1 MNTENTQDWVNV
13 AHRLTLQAQARPDE
27 VALAEPL
34 GYGANGKR
42 QYRSLTF
49 RELDE
54 DSDRIAAGLKRMG
67 VKRGTRIAIL
77 IPQSI
82 EFVSIVFGLYKSGAT
97 TILIDPGMG
106 PKRMLQCLADADP
119 EGFIAIPKAHV
130 IRKVMRL
137 KGWCPNAKLN
147 VTVGRRLF
155 WGGPTLKQ
163 FRAASHEGPCTE
175 HTGPDD
181 QAAIIF
187 TSGSTGP
194 AKGVGYSHRNFDTQ
208 VEEIQGRYDIQ
219 PGEVDVPGFPLFGLF
234 SCAMG
239 VTSIIPD
246 MDPTRPANVDP
257 KKYLEAIDDWKAT
270 QSFASPA
277 LWNKVSL
284 YCEANDIHIKT
295 LRRVVT
301 AGAPVPYSVLERMKR
316 HLHEEA
322 DLHTPYGA
330 TESLPVASIS
340 ASEVLSETWR
350 KTAEGGGVCVGRR
363 FPKIEWRIIPI
374 TDEPIEK
381 LEDVNA
387 LPNGEIGE
395 IAVCGSVVTKL
406 YVTRV
411 DANATAKMID
421 AQGRTWHR
429 MGDVGLI
436 DNQDRFWFHGRKA
449 HRLRTE
455 NGPMFTIPCEAIFN
469 QHEKVFRSALVGVG
483 KPGEQ
488 RPVLIVEMLPDVQLD
503 SKADRDQLKT
513 ELERIASSNDLTLS
527 IETFMVHPSF
537 PVDIRHNAKIF
548 REKLTVWATEELAGS
563 GNAVL

>member
-1 MNTENTQDWVNV
+1 M
-13 AHRLTLQAQARPDE
+13 
-27 VALAEPL
+27 AEPL
-34 GYGANGKR
+34 GYGPDGKR
-42 QYRSLTF
+42 EYRSLTF

-67 VKRGTRIAIL
+67 VQRGTRIAIL

-119 EGFIAIPKAHV
+119 EGFIAIPKAHI
-130 IRKVMRL
+130 IRKIMRL
-137 KGWCPNAKLN
+137 IGCEPAQQGHADLQGRTSAKRRIGFKRGWCPNAKFN

-163 FRAASHEGPCTE
+163 FRAAPHEGPCTE
-175 HTGPDD
+175 HTAPDD

-246 MDPTRPANVDP
+246 MDPTRPADVDP
-257 KKYLEAIDDWKAT
+257 KKYLEAINDWKAT

-284 YCEANDIHIKT
+284 YCGANDIHIKT

-301 AGAPVPYSVLERMKR
+301 AGAPVPYPVLERMKR

-322 DLHTPYGA
+322 ELHTPYGA

-381 LEDVNA
+381 LEDVDP

-395 IAVCGSVVTKL
+395 IAVCGPVVTKR

-429 MGDVGLI
+429 MGDVGLL
-436 DNQDRFWFHGRKA
+436 DDQDRFWFHGRKA
-449 HRLRTE
+449 HRLQTE

-483 KPGEQ
+483 KSGKQ
-488 RPVLIVEMLPDVQLD
+488 QPVLIVEMLPDVKLD
-503 SKADRDQLKT
+503 SKADRDQLRT
-513 ELERIASSNDLTLS
+513 ELEKIASSNDLTRS
-527 IETFMVHPSF
+527 IETFMVHLSF

-548 REKLTVWATEELAGS
+548 REKLTVWATEELAS
-563 GNAVL
+563 SSEAVL